1 MTSNLPPR
9 PTNILLSGI
18 VGSTAYG
25 LAGPNS
31 DVDRFGIYAEPTR
44 NFWNLKEPKDS
55 HKEESPLPDYA
66 LHEARKYALL
76 ALKCNP
82 TVLELM
88 WLPPKFVEIQTTHGM
103 ALRLIRESFLSAG
116 RVRSA
121 YLGYASQQLDRM
133 KSRESGARTAK
144 HARHLG
150 RLLTQGTELYRT
162 GNLRIEL
169 RPDEVELLRSIGEHA
184 EEGNLL
190 HATAFLSYAEEAFD
204 TYKSALPDEPD
215 TAVVEQWLHN
225 VRADFL

>member
-1 MTSNLPPR
+1 MSATNR

-25 LAGPNS
+25 LAGPDS

-44 NFWNLKEPKDS
+44 NFWGLKTPEDSYVEKD
-55 HKEESPLPDYA
+55 PLPDLA
-66 LHEARKYALL
+66 LHEARKYVHL
-76 ALKCNP
+76 ALRCNP

-88 WLPPKFVEIQTTHGM
+88 WLPSNFVEVLTPHG
-103 ALRLIRESFLSAG
+103 ASLRIIRENFLSAY

-133 KSRESGARTAK
+133 KSREAGARTAK

-150 RLLTQGTELYRT
+150 RLLIQGTELYRT

-169 RPDEVELLRSIGEHA
+169 HAAEVDMLRGLGAQA
-184 EEGNLL
+184 EGGDFTE
-190 HATAFLSYAEEAFD
+190 AEAFLSYAEEAFE
-204 TYKSALPDEPD
+204 TGKTVLPEEPN
-215 TAVVEQWLHN
+215 TEAVEHWLHA

>member
-1 MTSNLPPR
+1 MSATDR

-25 LAGPNS
+25 LAGPDS

-44 NFWNLKEPKDS
+44 NFWNLKAPEDTYVEK
-55 HKEESPLPDYA
+55 SPLPDLA
-66 LHEARKYALL
+66 LHEARKYVYL
-76 ALKCNP
+76 ALRCNP

-88 WLPPKFVEIQTTHGM
+88 WLPPKFVEVQTTHGG
-103 ALRLIRESFLSAG
+103 ALRLIRESFLSAH

-133 KSRESGARTAK
+133 KTRESGARTAK

-150 RLLTQGTELYRT
+150 RLLLQGTELYRT

-169 RPDEVELLRSIGEHA
+169 HPAEVDLLRGLGEQADRGDLTEA
-184 EEGNLL
+184 E
-190 HATAFLSYAEEAFD
+190 AFLSYAEEAFE
-204 TYKSALPDEPD
+204 TGKTVLPDEPD
-215 TAVVEQWLHN
+215 TDTVERWLHN